1 MGSRPH
7 VLRVDIRPI
16 KEIGKRW
23 NHVVMGQVIN
33 FPGSAAEAKKHG
45 LTDDRRHAVVTA
57 LSALTFLLGFFIV
70 GPSLALFAFGFAST
84 AHIGSAASCLAG
96 LLITWAVTRVAYK
109 HL

>member
-7 VLRVDIRPI
+7 VLRLDIRPI
-16 KEIGKRW
+16 KELGNAW

-33 FPGSAAEAKKHG
+33 FPGKPAAKAGK
-45 LTDDRRHAVVTA
+45 LTEERRHALVTG
-57 LSALTFLLGFFIV
+57 LSAMTFLLGFFIV

-84 AHIGSAASCLAG
+84 AHIGSAVSCLVG
-96 LLITWAVTRVAYK
+96 LLITWAVTRAAYK

>member
-1 MGSRPH
+1 MD
-7 VLRVDIRPI
+7 VRPI
-16 KEIGKRW
+16 KEMPNRW

-33 FPGSAAEAKKHG
+33 FPGKPAAKAGMLSAE
-45 LTDDRRHAVVTA
+45 RRHALVTG

-84 AHIGSAASCLAG
+84 AHIGSAVSCLAG
-96 LLITWAVTRVAYK
+96 LLITWALTRAAYK

>member
-7 VLRVDIRPI
+7 VGDLDIRPI
-16 KEIGKRW
+16 KEIQMGW

-33 FPGSAAEAKKHG
+33 FPGKSAQSKPHG
-45 LTDDRRHAVVTA
+45 LTDERRHALITG

-70 GPSLALFAFGFAST
+70 GPSLALFAFGYAST
-84 AHIGSAASCLAG
+84 AHIGSAVSCLAG
-96 LLITWAVTRVAYK
+96 LLITWAITRAAYK

>member
-1 MGSRPH
+1 MGSGPH
-7 VLRVDIRPI
+7 VGDLDIRPI
-16 KEIGKRW
+16 KEMRIAW

-33 FPGSAAEAKKHG
+33 FPGSTTEAKKHG
-45 LTDDRRHAVVTA
+45 LTEDRRHAIVTA

-84 AHIGSAASCLAG
+84 AHIGSAVSCLAG
-96 LLITWAVTRVAYK
+96 LLITWVVTRAAYK